1 MSFTYEQLKT
11 AIQDFAENTETSFVT
26 NIPVF
31 IRACEDRI
39 FSVTDLELFRK
50 NATATL
56 SQDDPY
62 LSVPSDYLAS
72 FSLQIT
78 TANKKD
84 FLLQKDVNF
93 VQEYSNDTGASGTPK
108 YYAVFDVDNF
118 ILSPTPDSAL
128 TTELHYYYRPASIVD
143 TTIGLS
149 LGTVTGTFSAGEYVQ
164 GTTSNTV
171 GQISSITGGNILNI
185 TPKTISGTGFLA
197 ANVGSGSS
205 YGVTEVVS
213 GLTSGASAITSQV
226 IAGRT
231 WLSENAPNALL
242 YGSLVE
248 AYTYM
253 KGEQDMMQLYEQ
265 RFVQEIQR
273 LKDLAEARENTDAY
287 RQGLP
292 SRPRT

>member
-1 MSFTYEQLKT
+1 M
-11 AIQDFAENTETSFVT
+11 
-26 NIPVF
+26 
-31 IRACEDRI
+31 
-39 FSVTDLELFRK
+39 
-50 NATATL
+50 
-56 SQDDPY
+56 
-62 LSVPSDYLAS
+62 
-72 FSLQIT
+72 
-78 TANKKD
+78 
-84 FLLQKDVNF
+84 
-93 VQEYSNDTGASGTPK
+93 
-108 YYAVFDVDNF
+108 
-118 ILSPTPDSAL
+118 
-128 TTELHYYYRPASIVD
+128 
-143 TTIGLS
+143 
-149 LGTVTGTFSAGEYVQ
+149 
-164 GTTSNTV
+164 

-213 GLTSGASAITSQV
+213 GLTSGASATTSQV
-226 IAGRT
+226 IAGKT
-231 WLSENAPNALL
+231 WLSDNAPNALL

-265 RFVQEIQR
+265 RFAQEIQR